1 MCSTHT
7 KKPISPLPTLCP
19 RNTSSLSLDCI
30 NLEGGKRWAAVI
42 PTHHICRKRFDV
54 QQRFD
59 ILCLLLLLS
68 LLLLYRDFIFG
79 CCDVTKSLVLPAIR
93 ILSSD
98 RMKRRK
104 NTISNL
110 SAGGKDSVTHSYNRR
125 TPVPPPHRVSF
136 SYRFGERDAVVRVFK
151 PATRHAPPPANAPT
165 QFRRA
170 LGVIGLRKRI
180 RQSTTATAHLLS
192 SASRH

>member
-42 PTHHICRKRFDV
+42 PTHHLCRKRFDV
-54 QQRFD
+54 QQRLD
-59 ILCLLLLLS
+59 ILCLLLKNFYFCTEIS
-68 LLLLYRDFIFG
+68 FG
-79 CCDVTKSLVLPAIR
+79 CCDVTKSLVLLAIR
-93 ILSSD
+93 IPLSSD

-110 SAGGKDSVTHSYNRR
+110 SAGGKDSVTRSYNRR